1 MFPSAC
7 PNRFFVKF
15 STTYLTDIAFGQLL
29 SLLLHLPLFFSNKER
44 EREKIA
50 IERSNRMEAERE
62 GRNFGESDKRTGEKE
77 EEQKRGGG
85 RAKRVKKEGER
96 IACVSYRLRASSHL
110 RACTHSRGHLSRTHT
125 PCSLSL
131 SLFIFIFLRRVT
143 IIRNERERERERRKE
158 RNSICA
164 NFLIEV
170 SKKRWV
176 FAKRSKRF
184 TSIVVKLTPRAGA
197 CCVLPTLSTTFSH
210 DIARIRGFHLR
221 SLSLS
226 LSLSPAVYSTKRIST
241 VNRPNK
247 GVA

>member
-143 IIRNERERERERRKE
+143 IIRNERERERERGE
-158 RNSICA
+158 
-164 NFLIEV
+164 
-170 SKKRWV
+170 KKGI
-176 FAKRSKRF
+176 AS
-184 TSIVVKLTPRAGA
+184 
-197 CCVLPTLSTTFSH
+197 
-210 DIARIRGFHLR
+210 ARISLLKSRKNVGFSRNEANVSPR
-221 SLSLS
+221 SS
-226 LSLSPAVYSTKRIST
+226 
-241 VNRPNK
+241 
-247 GVA
+247 

>member
-1 MFPSAC
+1 MPKPVFRQIFDDVFDRYSVRPITFSPPSS
-7 PNRFFVKF
+7 P
-15 STTYLTDIAFGQLL
+15 
-29 SLLLHLPLFFSNKER
+29 SLLFEQRER
-44 EREKIA
+44 ERENRDRE
-50 IERSNRMEAERE
+50 IESE
-62 GRNFGESDKRTGEKE
+62 GRNCRESDKRTGEKE

-226 LSLSPAVYSTKRIST
+226 LSLSLPLFIRRREYR
-241 VNRPNK
+241 R
-247 GVA
+247 